1 MHNLFPELANRQNGV
16 ARFGPSLFEVMTDA
30 FFKPM
35 NMNSFK
41 VDVQEKPDKYVVQA
55 DLPGFQKEN
64 IQVDFEKDVLT
75 IQATQNN
82 EVEEQNENGTYIRKE
97 RSTGS
102 IIRRFT
108 LDNVDQENIAGAF
121 KDGVLTVTLPKL
133 QEENTNRKVID
144 IE

>member
-1 MHNLFPELANRQNGV
+1 MRKLFPEITNRQNEV
-16 ARFGPSLFEVMTDA
+16 AGFGSSLFEVMTDA

-41 VDVQEKPDKYVVQA
+41 VDVQEGSDKYIVQA

-64 IQVDFEKDVLT
+64 IQVDFEKDILT
-75 IQATQNN
+75 IHATQNN

-102 IIRRFT
+102 FIRRFT
-108 LDNVDQENIAGAF
+108 LDNVDQENVKGAF

-133 QEENTNRKVID
+133 EEEKLNRKVID